1 MFSFFVCS
9 ARKIHISEAT
19 KEILEK
25 LGGFTIE
32 ERGEIFLKVG
42 QKKFFFLS
50 IQLYTTS
57 KTELSVVQCDVREF
71 QLKREQLIG
80 NGVRLC
86 KFSFCFNLVFLL
98 CKGKGKR
105 QHVLVD

>member
-1 MFSFFVCS
+1 MFFFS

-19 KEILEK
+19 KVILEN

-32 ERGEIFLKVG
+32 ERGEIFLKVR
-42 QKKFFFLS
+42 QRTFFLS

-57 KTELSVVQCDVREF
+57 KTDLSVVQCDVREF
-71 QLKREQLIG
+71 QLKREQVG

-86 KFSFCFNLVFLL
+86 YFSFCFNFVFLL

>member
-1 MFSFFVCS
+1 MCFFFFACS

-19 KEILEK
+19 KEILEN

-32 ERGEIFLKVG
+32 ERGEIFLKVR
-42 QKKFFFLS
+42 QKTFFLS
-50 IQLYTTS
+50 IELYTTS
-57 KTELSVVQCDVREF
+57 KTDLSVVQCDVREF

-86 KFSFCFNLVFLL
+86 KFSFCFNFVFLL